1 MEVIVIRV
9 SADLPEHAT
18 LRYEV
23 LLVPFA
29 LPPFL
34 IGFPAPAFGGI
45 REHISFIDL
54 IADYYY
60 S

>member
-1 MEVIVIRV
+1 MEEIIIGG
-9 SADLPEHAT
+9 SADLPDHGT

-34 IGFPAPAFGGI
+34 IEFPALAFGGI

-54 IADYYY
+54 KVDFC
-60 S
+60 SP